1 MVGAKNN
8 SHYTLIRAQ
17 DGAVGA
23 TLQQSLCSH
32 PSSPATLEPHEMVLV
47 SAATRRAPLLPA
59 TERVCQ
65 LDRSSTILGY
75 LSCVRGGEGGAH

>member
-1 MVGAKNN
+1 MG
-8 SHYTLIRAQ
+8 YTAAQ
-17 DGAVGA
+17 G
-23 TLQQSLCSH
+23 SSSH
-32 PSSPATLEPHEMVLV
+32 PSSPATLAPHEMVLV

-75 LSCVRGGEGGAH
+75 LSCRMRYIKASAPKEQGREGGGSSG